1 MYIFIRNNVYTW
13 QRVKHL
19 KKTEVQVYILHV
31 FNSGEFNFC
40 TQWTSSIATHELT
53 HLAEKRKQKRKKKKR
68 ERNRRV
74 DRKGC
79 TRQVQNQRSKR
90 KFVEKRKV
98 DDFWTK
104 YAFTRLADTS
114 PEQTSKHSRRGERR
128 YREEDE
134 RLSIIVVKNKKE
146 RKWKQNYERKRK
158 KKNCIWNEFTCA
170 LMVHDRTKTFNR
182 YTRTLVERWQR
193 DIYICARIHA
203 SNIISIHIYIYI
215 YICAFLIGR

>member
-134 RLSIIVVKNKKE
+134 RLSIIVVKKQKGKKVKTELRKEKKKE
-146 RKWKQNYERKRK
+146 KLYMKRVHMRINGTRSH
-158 KKNCIWNEFTCA
+158 KNVQQIHTNTRRE
-170 LMVHDRTKTFNR
+170 VTKR
-182 YTRTLVERWQR
+182 
-193 DIYICARIHA
+193 
-203 SNIISIHIYIYI
+203 YIYMCTHTCVE
-215 YICAFLIGR
+215 YN